1 MKSVLD
7 QLVRILKGKHKLGAI
22 IMRECITLTDMILDE
37 LLIRTDPDVLEV
49 HSDEQLQEIIEVV
62 KRLQK
67 EVITLNDKLP
77 KTQEVV
83 Q

>member
-7 QLVRILKGKHKLGAI
+7 QLVRILEGKHKLGAM

-37 LLIRTDPDVLEV
+37 LLTRTDPDALKV

>member
-7 QLVRILKGKHKLGAI
+7 QLARMLKGKHKLGAM
-22 IMRECITLTDMILDE
+22 IMRECIALTDMILDE
-37 LLIRTDPDVLEV
+37 LLIRAYPDALNV

-77 KTQEVV
+77 KIQEVV
-83 Q
+83 R